1 MPPKK
6 KVRRYPQICLI
17 EMDEGRYYGDG
28 VRDKMY
34 HLQLVVVE
42 KTPEE
47 ITNREIEATLKE

>member
-1 MPPKK
+1 
-6 KVRRYPQICLI
+6 
-17 EMDEGRYYGDG
+17 MDEGRYYGDG

-47 ITNREIEATLKE
+47 ITSREIEATLKE